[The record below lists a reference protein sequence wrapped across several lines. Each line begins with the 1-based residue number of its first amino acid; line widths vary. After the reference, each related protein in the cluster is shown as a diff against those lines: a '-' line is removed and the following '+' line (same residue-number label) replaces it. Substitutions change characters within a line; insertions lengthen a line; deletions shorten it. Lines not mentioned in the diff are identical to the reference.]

1 MTLRGRGSS
10 PTPERSVEKLADLAG
25 VDVPGGD
32 EDARS
37 NRVEGLGALLGMITG
52 VTMGVAWAVVD
63 DLTDGVL
70 ERLPVPT
77 SGVLVGATALL
88 GANGPMVALGVTDPR
103 GWALA
108 DWVSDLLPHLAYGL
122 VVAVAYQRPG

>member
-1 MTLRGRGSS
+1 M
-10 PTPERSVEKLADLAG
+10 
-25 VDVPGGD
+25 
-32 EDARS
+32 
-37 NRVEGLGALLGMITG
+37 GALLGTITG

-70 ERLPVPT
+70 ERLPVPAG
-77 SGVLVGATALL
+77 GVLVGAVALL